1 MRVAFILPPRE
12 VFAPDA
18 AGAISMVV
26 QRLCAATPHS
36 AVFGLA
42 RAATYPGIAYHGVAN
57 GFALIRSLR
66 RLQPEFIDVHQQ
78 PRLALTLS
86 LLCPRSKILLFL
98 HNDPLSMRG
107 LKSAAGRRLMLAR
120 MHRVVCVS
128 AYLQARY
135 MTNMSGRAPDI
146 LPNPLTLAEL
156 PAPAANRDNTILFAG
171 RIVTDKAPDV
181 FAAACAMAL
190 PKLPGWQ
197 AAMIGGDRFGPA
209 SPQTAFVDQVRGAA
223 KAAGISFAG
232 SRPHYEVL
240 AAMACAAIVVVPS
253 RWPEPFGLTALEA
266 IASGAALIATPQ
278 GGLPEV
284 AGRVAIYVKRGDATA
299 LAEAILQ
306 LAQDEPRRLALAEAG
321 RQRAR
326 QFDTAII
333 AAQLE
338 NLRIAP
344 ALL

>member
-181 FAAACAMAL
+181 FAAA
-190 PKLPGWQ
+190 
-197 AAMIGGDRFGPA
+197 
-209 SPQTAFVDQVRGAA
+209 
-223 KAAGISFAG
+223 
-232 SRPHYEVL
+232 
-240 AAMACAAIVVVPS
+240 
-253 RWPEPFGLTALEA
+253 
-266 IASGAALIATPQ
+266 
-278 GGLPEV
+278 
-284 AGRVAIYVKRGDATA
+284 
-299 LAEAILQ
+299 
-306 LAQDEPRRLALAEAG
+306 
-321 RQRAR
+321 
-326 QFDTAII
+326 
-333 AAQLE
+333 
-338 NLRIAP
+338 
-344 ALL
+344 